1 MKNLTRRS
9 FIRTTVIGA
18 VGVSALPLL
27 KSCNVGANDTI
38 RLGVIGL
45 GRQSVFLVD
54 GFSKIPGV
62 KIVAGADV
70 YGVKRQRFEQ
80 NVKTIQEAKE
90 EKVDVTTYEDY
101 QDVLSRSDIDAVVI
115 ATPDHWHAIQVL
127 DAVKAGKDIY
137 LEKPV
142 TFTIEEGKAIVKAVR
157 ENNLILAV
165 GSQQRSDERFQ
176 HAVNL
181 VRDGKL
187 GTLRKINAWVGPPP
201 TPYDLPEEVVPA
213 DLNWEKW
220 LGPMPFIHYNSRL
233 NPPVSL
239 NPKVDEEFWANW
251 RYYKETGGGFL
262 TDWGAHNFDI
272 AQWALNMDNGGPVR
286 IVPVGA
292 EENEYIHFEYE
303 NGVLVANEPFTEDK
317 NFGVKFW
324 SDDAWVEVSRQH
336 YAASDPSLLP
346 PEKEETE
353 ADVPYETGTAHHTNF
368 IDALKSR
375 IDPIAPV
382 NAGHRSGSLG
392 ILGNIATDLKR
403 PLQWDPVSERFVNDT
418 EADKFLTREYRTGYG
433 I

>member
-1 MKNLTRRS
+1 MENFSRRR
-9 FIRTTVIGA
+9 FIRTTITGA
-18 VGVSALPLL
+18 VGLSVLPLL

-45 GRQSVFLVD
+45 GQQSVFLVN

-62 KIVAGADV
+62 KIVAGCDV
-70 YGVKRQRFEQ
+70 YGIKRQRFELQ
-80 NVKTIQEAKE
+80 VKAIQEAKE
-90 EKVDVTTYEDY
+90 EKVEVDTYEDY
-101 QDVLSRSDIDAVVI
+101 QDILSRNDVDAVVI

-127 DAVKAGKDIY
+127 DAIKAGKDIY

-157 ENNLILAV
+157 DNGIILGV

-201 TPYDLPEEVVPA
+201 TPYDLPEEVIPA

-220 LGPMPFIHYNSRL
+220 LGPMPFVHYNNGL
-233 NPPVSL
+233 NPAISLDPPV
-239 NPKVDEEFWANW
+239 NEQFWAKW
-251 RYYKETGGGFL
+251 RYYQETGGGFL

-272 AQWALNMDNGGPVR
+272 AQWALNMDNGGPVE
-286 IVPVGA
+286 IIPAGIDGS
-292 EENEYIHFEYE
+292 EYINFVYE
-303 NGVLVANEPFTEDK
+303 NGVIVANEPFTEDE

-346 PEKEETE
+346 PEKEEAE
-353 ADVPYETGTAHHTNF
+353 ADVPYETGTAHHVNF
-368 IDALKSR
+368 IEALRARK
-375 IDPIAPV
+375 DPIAPV

-392 ILGNIATDLKR
+392 ILGNIATNLQR
-403 PLQWDPVSERFVNDT
+403 PLKWDPVNERFVGDAQ
-418 EADKFLTREYRTGYG
+418 ADLQLTREYRAGYSL
-433 I
+433 